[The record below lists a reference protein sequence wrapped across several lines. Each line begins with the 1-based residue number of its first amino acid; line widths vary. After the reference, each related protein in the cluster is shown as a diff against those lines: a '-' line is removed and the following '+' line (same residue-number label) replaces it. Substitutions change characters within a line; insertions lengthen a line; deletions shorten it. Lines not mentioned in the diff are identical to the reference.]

1 MPRELIYPPDQ
12 TEKQVEQQNAE
23 DFKASQ
29 TSAETAALRELG
41 YPVQVTVN
49 EVTAGGPSGR
59 AAEGRRRDHHRRR
72 PAGHAGRR
80 S

>member
-23 DFKASQ
+23 DFKRSQ

-41 YPVQVTVN
+41 YPVQVV
-49 EVTAGGPSGR
+49 GR
-59 AAEGRRRDHHRRR
+59 PR
-72 PAGHAGRR
+72 
-80 S
+80 